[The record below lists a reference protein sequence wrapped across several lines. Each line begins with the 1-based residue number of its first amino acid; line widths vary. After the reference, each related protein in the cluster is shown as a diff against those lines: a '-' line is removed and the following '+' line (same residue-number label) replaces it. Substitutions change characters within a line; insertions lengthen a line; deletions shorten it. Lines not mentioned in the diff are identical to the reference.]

1 MGNSDYYTG
10 YAAGQGA
17 GANSV
22 DVQGYYNSGFRDGV
36 NEGLVTGAD
45 NEHNAQN
52 WYTSRLMRHL
62 KARNSQKQALMQAL
76 RKYAP
81 DHPYL
86 NETILENKASE
97 LVDSIERGNTSYAT
111 IANRGDV
118 DKQSRLL
125 ALKMGGGIDTE
136 GDLAMKAD
144 GEAFLAE
151 GASQEIEDEIVKVSN
166 DLNPMPN
173 IRAQRLNE
181 IKAAEAARVKS
192 NIQAAKA
199 KEKEDRLNDPMKPA
213 PNFMANIFK

>member
-1 MGNSDYYTG
+1 MSNGDFYTG

-17 GANSV
+17 NRVEV
-22 DVQGYYNSGFRDGV
+22 DTQSYYNHGFRDGV
-36 NEGLVTGAD
+36 NTGAS

-52 WYTSRLMRHL
+52 WYISRLMRHL
-62 KARNSQKQALMQAL
+62 NARNSQKQALMQAL

-97 LVDSIERGNTSYAT
+97 LVDSIERGHTSYAA

-136 GDLAMKAD
+136 GDLAMTVD
-144 GEAFLAE
+144 GDAFLASS
-151 GASQEIEDEIVKVSN
+151 APQEIEDEIVKVSN

-181 IKAAEAARVKS
+181 IKAAEAARVES

-213 PNFMANIFK
+213 PNFMTKIFG